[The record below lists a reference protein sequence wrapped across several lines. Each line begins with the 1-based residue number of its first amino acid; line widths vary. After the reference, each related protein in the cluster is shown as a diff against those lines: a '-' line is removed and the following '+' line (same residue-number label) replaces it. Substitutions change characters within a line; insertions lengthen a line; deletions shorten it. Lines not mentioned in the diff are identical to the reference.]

1 VTIHPSLET
10 QILDAITG
18 ADADSF
24 DALALKVFAY
34 QYALNG
40 PYRNFCDR
48 RRLTPNRVDHWLQ
61 IPAVPTSGFKVADLT
76 CRPDTP
82 STLFLT
88 SGTTQGV
95 DRRGRHLVADL
106 TLAHAAILSNA
117 QTSLFPDLPRSPYV
131 PLSPHSSQHS
141 SQHSHD
147 RRLLILSLTPPP
159 SQRPHSSLIHMID
172 LLMHRWGT
180 VDSHYLGA
188 SDGLDGER
196 LRHALE
202 QAADDHQPIAL
213 FGTTAAFAQWF
224 EECEG
229 LNWCVAVPPGSRLMD
244 TGGLKRAEKSD
255 RPSSSAVTHVVSH
268 RDAFLS
274 LTKRLL
280 GLPAQA
286 IVNEYGMTELGS
298 QFYSSSHGGS
308 RDGSERLPMPP
319 YNLLEMGAC
328 AAKTENGPPMPPYNL
343 LEMGACAAKTE
354 NSPPMP
360 PYPNSTGFYTIPP
373 WMRVRVVD
381 PATGNDMPPGKT
393 GLLCHYDLANLHSVM
408 AVHTDD
414 LGVQPPGRVDG
425 FYLLGR
431 VAGSEPRGCS
441 LDGSAALL
449 TPR

>member
-1 VTIHPSLET
+1 VTLHPSLES
-10 QILDAITG
+10 QLLDAITR
-18 ADADSF
+18 ADADCFES
-24 DALALKVFAY
+24 LALQVFAH

-48 RRLTPNRVDHWLQ
+48 RRLTPNRVGHWRQ
-61 IPAVPTSGFKVADLT
+61 IPAVPTSGFKVAELT
-76 CRPDTP
+76 CRPETP

-88 SGTTQGV
+88 SGTTQGA

-106 TLAHAAILSNA
+106 TLSHAAILSNA
-117 QTSLFPDLPRSPYV
+117 QTSLFSDLSRSPLP
-131 PLSPHSSQHS
+131 PLSNN
-141 SQHSHD
+141 
-147 RRLLILSLTPPP
+147 RRLPILSLTPPP

-172 LLMHRWGT
+172 LLMHQWGT
-180 VDSHYLGA
+180 TDSRFLGT
-188 SDGLDGER
+188 SDGFDGES

-202 QAADDHQPIAL
+202 RAAADHQPIAL
-213 FGTTAAFAQWF
+213 FGTTTAFAHWF
-224 EECEG
+224 AECER
-229 LNWCVAVPPGSRLMD
+229 LDWHVTVPPGSRLMD
-244 TGGLKRAEKSD
+244 TGGLKRAEKFD
-255 RPSSSAVTHVVSH
+255 QPSSPAVTHAVSH

-274 LTKRLL
+274 LSKRLL

-298 QFYSSSHGGS
+298 QFYDSSYGRTRVGT
-308 RDGSERLPMPP
+308 EQLPMPP
-319 YNLLEMGAC
+319 YNHLEMGAC
-328 AAKTENGPPMPPYNL
+328 AAKTVNG
-343 LEMGACAAKTE
+343 
-354 NSPPMP
+354 PPMP

-381 PATGNDMPPGKT
+381 PATGNDMPPGET

-441 LDGSAALL
+441 IDVSAALM